1 MRYKIIAFIDFFR
14 RSLPYFFK
22 NIWTYR
28 KTLWSSRPWDSTMLY
43 LAMRDSLAGM
53 EESQRLYGHHLNN
66 ELCCKRMRIMVTL
79 LDRLIEDDY
88 YISQHN
94 YISQPYDENKTFFEN
109 MGTFVPKNSEQPA
122 GMETYYKVKKQDMA
136 LLAKYLERYSQSFWD

>member
-14 RSLPYFFK
+14 RSIPYFFK
-22 NIWTYR
+22 NLWTYR
-28 KTLWSSRPWDSTMLY
+28 KTLWGSRPWDNTMLY

-53 EESQRLYGHHLNN
+53 EKSQRLYGHHLNN
-66 ELCCKRMRIMVTL
+66 ELCCKRMRVMITL

-94 YISQPYDENKTFFEN
+94 YIHKPYDENKTFFEN

-122 GMETYYKVKKQDMA
+122 GMDTYYKVKKQDMQM
-136 LLAKYLERYSQSFWD
+136 LAKYLERYSQQFWD

>member
-1 MRYKIIAFIDFFR
+1 MNYRVTAFIDFFR
-14 RSLPYFFK
+14 RSIPYFFK
-22 NIWTYR
+22 NIWTFR
-28 KTLWSSRPWDSTMLY
+28 KTLWSSRPWDNTMLY

-66 ELCCKRMRIMVTL
+66 EKCCKRMRVMITL
-79 LDRLIEDDY
+79 LDRLIADDY

-94 YISQPYDENKTFFEN
+94 PISQPYDENKTFFEN

-122 GMETYYKVKKQDMA
+122 GMETYYKVKKQDMQM
-136 LLAKYLERYSQSFWD
+136 LAKYLERYSQSFWD